1 MKTLSKKKKIIIL
14 SVMVA
19 LLLITGYVNVVLNS
33 SLSSGITAET
43 NATAQNANFYV
54 TYRTEREATR
64 TQEIQFYDSI
74 IASASSSESAK
85 EEAELNKISLIS
97 LMEKELVTEGIIR
110 GKGFEDAIV
119 TSSSE
124 NVNVFVKCAELTGAE
139 VAQISTVVT
148 QQLGVEIDK
157 IVIIPSE

>member
-19 LLLITGYVNVVLNS
+19 LLLVTGYVNVALNS
-33 SLSSGITAET
+33 SLSSSSTAT
-43 NATAQNANFYV
+43 NSTAVSANFYV

-74 IASASSSESAK
+74 IASASSSADAK
-85 EEAELNKISLIS
+85 IEAEKNKMMLIS
-97 LMEKELVTEGIIR
+97 QMEKELVTEGIIR

-119 TSSSE
+119 TSSNT
-124 NVNVFVKCAELTGAE
+124 NVNVFVKSAELTSAE
-139 VAQISTVVT
+139 VAQISSVVT
-148 QQLGVEIDK
+148 EQLGVEIDR